1 MPRRASRSPL
11 PRRRLRQE
19 SDGSLYDVDE
29 RRRVE
34 LVELVDDVRSGRFF
48 RAARHTS
55 GENCTQEVL
64 AQVLAAGAPKPTRSG
79 GGAFAGMVS
88 SVLTGIVGGLNSKS
102 VAPIGREQ
110 PRIEAVPA
118 REQQPRPSRPRRTQS
133 GGQREWWEGDSR

>member
-1 MPRRASRSPL
+1 MARRSRNEL

-34 LVELVDDVRSGRFF
+34 IAELVDDVRSGRFF

-64 AQVLAAGAPKPTRSG
+64 AQVLGAGAPKPTHSG
-79 GGAFAGMVS
+79 GAAFAGMVS
-88 SVLTGIVGGLNSKS
+88 SVLSGIVNGLGSKGEKPLLR
-102 VAPIGREQ
+102 AQ
-110 PRIEAVPA
+110 PQVEAGPA
-118 REQQPRPSRPRRTQS
+118 RAQKPRSSRSRRTQA
-133 GGQREWWEGDSR
+133 GREWWEGDSR

>member
-1 MPRRASRSPL
+1 MGRRPRSPL

-34 LVELVDDVRSGRFF
+34 LVELCDDVRSGRYF

-64 AQVLAAGAPKPTRSG
+64 AQVLAAGVPKAPQSG
-79 GGAFAGMVS
+79 GAAFAGMVT
-88 SVLTGIVGGLNSKS
+88 SVLSGIVGGLGSR
-102 VAPIGREQ
+102 G
-110 PRIEAVPA
+110 VPA
-118 REQQPRPSRPRRTQS
+118 GAADQARPELVSGRDQPPPRPRAPRRTQS
-133 GGQREWWEGDSR
+133 GGQRDSR